1 MGAQQ
6 SSSSGGGSQNDA
18 AVKTCYYEVLGVE
31 RFATDD
37 EIKKAY
43 RRKALELHPDR
54 NYGDVENATAKFAE
68 VSSAYEILSDPQ
80 ERAWYDSH
88 RDSILRGDDGQAEEH
103 FEHNVRLT
111 SADDIVKL
119 IAKFNPSVPF
129 TDAPNGFYGSLRQTF
144 ETLAAEEDSA
154 CQWEGLEGVDYP
166 DFGNSNDDYDDVVK
180 PFYRVWVG
188 FSTKKTFSWRDKY
201 RTSDAPDRTIR
212 RLMEKENKKLREE
225 GVREFNDAV
234 RSLVAFVRKRDPRY
248 IPNSQTEADRQ
259 KILRDAAAAQAAR
272 ARAANQSKFEAR
284 VIPEWAQSQEQNTF
298 EEELSESEQS
308 DVEHIECVV
317 CGKTFKSEKQ
327 FEAHER
333 SKKHIK
339 AIQQIRRE
347 MRKENKLL
355 NLDDSVTDSG
365 TSTPLLEFDD
375 IRLSNSK
382 DKRDLE
388 SDDPVNVED
397 TEETELPTKSQHPN
411 AQATPNSLNPSELH
425 AEFSESSEVDDEYA
439 PREEVENRL
448 SKSIPGASSDSKE
461 AATETAEGL
470 PTNSQPKLGK
480 AKEKR
485 AKKAARQAKE
495 MEGSQE
501 HNCAA
506 CNEVFSSKT
515 KLFSHIKE
523 FPEHAKPVSKP
534 VKGGKK
540 KAR

>member
-6 SSSSGGGSQNDA
+6 SSSSGGGSDA
-18 AVKTCYYEVLGVE
+18 IVKTCYYEVLGIE

-43 RRKALELHPDR
+43 RKKALELHPDR
-54 NYGDVENATAKFAE
+54 NYGDVEDATAKFAE

-111 SADDIVKL
+111 SAEDIVKL

-144 ETLAAEEDSA
+144 ETLAAEEHSA
-154 CQWEGLEGVDYP
+154 CQWDGLELIDYP
-166 DFGNSNDDYDDVVK
+166 DFGGVNDDYDGVVK
-180 PFYRVWVG
+180 PFYRVWIG
-188 FSTKKTFSWRDKY
+188 FSTKKSFSWRDKY

-212 RLMEKENKKLREE
+212 RLMDKENKKLREE
-225 GVREFNDAV
+225 GVRELNDAV

-248 IPNSQTEADRQ
+248 LPNSQTEADRQ
-259 KILRDAAAAQAAR
+259 RILRDAAAAQAAR
-272 ARAANQSKFEAR
+272 SRAANQSKFEAR
-284 VIPEWAQSQEQNTF
+284 VIPDWAQSQEQSAF
-298 EEELSESEQS
+298 EGELSESEQS
-308 DVEHIECVV
+308 DIEHIECVV

-327 FEAHER
+327 FEAHEK

-339 AIQQIRRE
+339 AVQQIRRE

-355 NLDDSVTDSG
+355 NLDGSVTGSD
-365 TSTPLLEFDD
+365 TSTPLPVYDD
-375 IRLSNSK
+375 MHLPDSK
-382 DKRDLE
+382 YKYDLE
-388 SDDPVNVED
+388 GDDSVELRNTQEVEPLAKVQHANDQAPLDPQHSSDSPPE
-397 TEETELPTKSQHPN
+397 S
-411 AQATPNSLNPSELH
+411 PS
-425 AEFSESSEVDDEYA
+425 SSEINDEYA

-448 SKSIPGASSDSKE
+448 SISIPDASSDLKE
-461 AATETAEGL
+461 AATETTKDF
-470 PTNSQPKLGK
+470 PVHSQPKLGK

-495 MEGSQE
+495 IEGNQE
-501 HNCAA
+501 GKCTA
-506 CNEVFSSKT
+506 CNEVFSSKN
-515 KLFSHIKE
+515 KLFSHIKD

-534 VKGGKK
+534 AKGGKK
-540 KAR
+540 KGQ